1 MKVHENAFCPEC
13 GHQLEGGEFLCPS
26 CGFKLADKPVEQS
39 PPPVNETPPPPNGD
53 VIPPVPPVVDPQ
65 ITKEETPVPPTVEE
79 PKETPQEEPKETP
92 KEEPNDIPPKQET
105 TPPPP
110 QQGLF
115 NQTPGTQVMPVQ
127 KKSLLWLWIILIV
140 LGVLIL
146 ASAVG
151 AFLIYNGTIPRDKVD
166 FLPKVIMEQLAPKT
180 NSAPVS
186 TSPKQVFFLAY
197 SFTLLEENNEKV
209 IIISSIMDP
218 GSATEAN
225 EFGAKN
231 TFNEFA
237 KINYPNDY
245 FFFKNVKIKS
255 FTSRTDAFNERERL
269 KTDYKRK
276 GYTLRLMEVVY
287 SIK

>member
-13 GHQLEGGEFLCPS
+13 GHQLEGDEFLCPS

-39 PPPVNETPPPPNGD
+39 PPPVNETPPPPPPSGD
-53 VIPPVPPVVDPQ
+53 VTPPVPPVETPQ
-65 ITKEETPVPPTVEE
+65 ITKEEAPVTPPVEE
-79 PKETPQEEPKETP
+79 PKDTP
-92 KEEPNDIPPKQET
+92 KEEPKEEPQNIPPQQET
-105 TPPPP
+105 TPP

-115 NQTPGTQVMPVQ
+115 NQPPSAQVMPVQ

-140 LGVLIL
+140 LGVLII

-166 FLPKVIMEQLAPKT
+166 FLPKVVMEQLAPKT
-180 NSAPVS
+180 NTAPVS
-186 TSPKQVFFLAY
+186 TSPRQVFFLAY

-209 IIISSIMDP
+209 IIISSVMDP

-231 TFNEFA
+231 SFNEFA
-237 KINYPNDY
+237 KINYPDDY

-255 FTSRTDAFNERERL
+255 FTSREDAFNEREKL
-269 KTDYKRK
+269 KKDYKRK